1 MEEYHANIEMI
12 NATMKPVV
20 PTSVSITVQVFS
32 VVVSS
37 IPTNDLTSQKP
48 ESLKWEQTVE
58 PPAMAAVVQY
68 NSMQT
73 TTLILLLSID
83 KCIITLRLISL

>member
-58 PPAMAAVVQY
+58 PPAMAAVVQA
-68 NSMQT
+68 
-73 TTLILLLSID
+73 
-83 KCIITLRLISL
+83 R

>member
-37 IPTNDLTSQKP
+37 MPTKDFTNQKP
-48 ESLKWEQTVE
+48 ESLKWEQTVD
-58 PPAMAAVVQY
+58 PPAMAAVGQA
-68 NSMQT
+68 
-73 TTLILLLSID
+73 
-83 KCIITLRLISL
+83 R

>member
-1 MEEYHANIEMI
+1 MEII
-12 NATMKPVV
+12 NATKKPVV
-20 PTSVSITVQVFS
+20 PTKVSITVQVLS

-58 PPAMAAVVQY
+58 PPAIAAVVQA
-68 NSMQT
+68 
-73 TTLILLLSID
+73 
-83 KCIITLRLISL
+83 K